1 MPAEERQPPAPEA
14 PEAPDAR
21 RLADRLLA
29 ALAGLDLTSADGR
42 AGIGTLLSEIE
53 RACPGAILQQAAGI
67 QLRALGWRRHPGH
80 ERQDPR
86 RLVIPAKAGTRHDL
100 PQDGLPGAGH
110 LLGAAA
116 RGERGCGDDV
126 RGSEKHL
133 LTHSSGSKRPLLMRR
148 SSWFRS
154 RCGLV
159 RESPFQPRR
168 LTPGPQAVRDFRLGS
183 VGRQRARRIRAWAP

>member
-67 QLRALGWRRHPGH
+67 QLRALGWRGHPGH
-80 ERQDPR
+80 ER
-86 RLVIPAKAGTRHDL
+86 
-100 PQDGLPGAGH
+100 
-110 LLGAAA
+110 
-116 RGERGCGDDV
+116 
-126 RGSEKHL
+126 
-133 LTHSSGSKRPLLMRR
+133 
-148 SSWFRS
+148 
-154 RCGLV
+154 
-159 RESPFQPRR
+159 
-168 LTPGPQAVRDFRLGS
+168 
-183 VGRQRARRIRAWAP
+183 